1 MESAGRSLKTF
12 SPVFTEME
20 GSLQN
25 QKKGMA
31 IPDAEYKEIV
41 NRLANA
47 GRIGIYLK
55 DNKGNTHRFY
65 KKDKDIFCVVRDKD
79 DNKQECEVFKM
90 SDIIKQQEAMR
101 KNSPFIQSIK
111 QKLKEDFPDMTE
123 EEIDANTDIIEHAG
137 QTRQRLMKAGL
148 TQEEADKIITCA
160 LSEQHPYAQ
169 GAIQKEMIFGNTLK
183 RGCSDKEE

>member
-1 MESAGRSLKTF
+1 MDA
-12 SPVFTEME
+12 
-20 GSLQN
+20 SLQN

-31 IPDAEYKEIV
+31 IPDTEYKEITS
-41 NRLANA
+41 RLANT

-65 KKDKDIFCVVRDKD
+65 KKDNDIFCVVRDKD

-101 KNSPFIQSIK
+101 KNSPFIQTIK
-111 QKLKEDFPDMTE
+111 QKLKEDFPDMSQ

-148 TQEEADKIITCA
+148 TQEQADKMIMSA

-169 GAIQKEMIFGNTLK
+169 GNIHKEMIFGNTLK
-183 RGCSDKEE
+183 RGHREDDDNSGEK

>member
-1 MESAGRSLKTF
+1 MD
-12 SPVFTEME
+12 P
-20 GSLQN
+20 SLQN

-31 IPDAEYKEIV
+31 VPDAEYKQIAAS
-41 NRLANA
+41 LANA

-55 DNKGNTHRFY
+55 DKNGNSHRFY

-79 DNKQECEVFKM
+79 DNKTECEVFKM
-90 SDIIKQQEAMR
+90 SDIIKQQEQMR

-111 QKLKEDFPDMTE
+111 QKLKEDFPDMSE

-137 QTRQRLMKAGL
+137 QTRQRLMAAGL
-148 TQEEADKIITCA
+148 TQDQADKIIMAA

-169 GAIQKEMIFGNTLK
+169 SAIQKEMTFGNSLK
-183 RGCSDKEE
+183 RGHREEDE